1 MKRDRRVWLYALG
14 YFIAYTPYAALIKLM
29 TLRGVAGLELLPGVL
44 YGTVAASLVLVTLL
58 GWWKYLRP
66 STIEHPVALVISGA
80 GTASFVAAT
89 TIAYTFRGISI
100 VFALLLMRGG
110 VLVMAPLI
118 DLFFKRRVR
127 WFSWA
132 ALALTFVSVGV
143 AFTSIN
149 RRDLSIAA
157 IVNLGA
163 YLIGY
168 FVRLPAMTHCAKVRD
183 REVTLSYFAR
193 EIVVMLTCLIGAPAV
208 YAFVA
213 RGTSAAA
220 LRRGFALALPSQ
232 TIAVALAIGLCYA
245 VLYIFATLIYLDH
258 RENTFCIPLWI
269 ASSLVAGLAAAGSL
283 NAIFHTDPPPSSQ
296 IAGAVV
302 MIVALLF
309 LSPIHHYFEDAW
321 EAVRGRRLRGAALA
335 VSPSRVILFVCSGNT
350 CRSPMAAAIGRAEA
364 AMRSGTN
371 VRVESA
377 GITPR
382 TGAPMTTESHVAL
395 GAIGIDAERGHVAR
409 ALTPEIVAEADVIYA
424 MTKAQR
430 DAVIQQFPEAEGKT
444 CCLDPNDDVPDPTGG
459 PDVVYAETAK
469 RLRELVKS
477 RFDELG
483 LVPVG

>member
-1 MKRDRRVWLYALG
+1 MKRDRKVWLFALG
-14 YFIAYTPYAALIKLM
+14 YFVAYTPYAALIKLM

-66 STIEHPVALVISGA
+66 STIEHPLALLISGA

-118 DLFFKRRVR
+118 DVFFLRRVR
-127 WFSWA
+127 WFSWV
-132 ALALTFVSVGV
+132 ALALTFVAVAV
-143 AFTSIN
+143 AFTSID
-149 RRDLSIAA
+149 RRDLSVAA

-163 YLIGY
+163 YLVGY

-183 REVTLSYFAR
+183 RDVTLSYFAR
-193 EIVVMLTCLIGAPAV
+193 EIVIMLTCLLGAPAI

-213 RGTSAAA
+213 RGSGAAA
-220 LRRGFALALPSQ
+220 LRRGFALAIPSE
-232 TIAVALAIGLCYA
+232 AVAVAMAIGLCYA
-245 VLYIFATLIYLDH
+245 ILYIFATLIYLDH

-283 NAIFHTDPPPSSQ
+283 HAIFHTGAPPPSQ
-296 IAGAVV
+296 IAGALI

-309 LSPIHHYFEDAW
+309 LSPIHHQIEDMW
-321 EAVRGRRLRGAALA
+321 ELVRGHGLKGAALE

-350 CRSPMAAAIGRAEA
+350 CRSPMAAAIARAEA
-364 AMRSGTN
+364 AMRSGSS

-377 GITPR
+377 GIAPR
-382 TGAPMTTESHVAL
+382 AGAPMTSESHVAL
-395 GAIGIDAERGHVAR
+395 GAIGVSVERDHIAR
-409 ALTPEIVAEADVIYA
+409 ALTPRIVAEADVIYA
-424 MTKAQR
+424 MTREQR
-430 DAVIQQFPEAEGKT
+430 DAVVREFPEAAAKT
-444 CCLDPNDDVPDPTGG
+444 CCLDPNDDVPDPIGKTEL
-459 PDVVYAETAK
+459 VYAETAQ
-469 RLRELVKS
+469 RLRELVQM
-477 RFDELG
+477 RLDELG
-483 LVPVG
+483 LAHAG